1 MLESINVVTL
11 PESCFSVVPRNYE
24 ADRKDI
30 IIRKFVA
37 TRFGCGID
45 NTTVHEYDA
54 KSIVNDKS
62 STMYVTLGVRKYLQ
76 VDADLKSGKV
86 QGLNCEY
93 VAFNFSECDKYYFAK
108 VSRIM
113 NLNRDYDLSYQR
125 AKSCLQ
131 TALDFDLIT
140 EEDYV
145 EMTYKAES
153 IHNGE
158 YWNSFINVNS
168 SLKATGQFISIG
180 QKPIALSEMLNYSN
194 NRTLSSDEA
203 AKIQKLLANKD
214 TEKVALTLLNT
225 VNPNK
230 SFVEL
235 LCLINHMHG
244 DIRRS
249 NPNVPILPLL
259 TGAYD
264 VSIYTRKSDEIV
276 KAYTTNFG
284 YTSNEILEKIAD
296 NYYHPRLEK
305 SSVFDFKLKIKKW

>member
-11 PESCFSVVPRNYE
+11 PKSCFSVVHNHYQ
-24 ADRKDI
+24 ADPEDL

-37 TRFGCGID
+37 PNFEYGID
-45 NTTVHEYDA
+45 NTTVHKYDVE
-54 KSIVNDKS
+54 SIVNDES
-62 STMYVTLGVRKYLQ
+62 STMYVSLAVRKYLQ
-76 VDADLKSGKV
+76 VNANLKSGKV

-93 VAFNFSECDKYYFAK
+93 VGFNFTESDKYYFAK
-108 VSRIM
+108 VSHIM
-113 NLNRDYDLSYQR
+113 NLNRNYDSSYQK
-125 AKSCLQ
+125 AKLCLQ

-145 EMTYKAES
+145 EMTYKSES
-153 IHNGE
+153 IYNGQ
-158 YWNSFINVNS
+158 YWNSFVNVNS
-168 SLKATGQFISIG
+168 SLKATGQFISID
-180 QKPIALSEMLNYSN
+180 QKPIALSEILNYSK

-203 AKIQKLLANKD
+203 LKIQKLLANKD

-244 DIRRS
+244 DIRKS

-259 TGAYD
+259 TSAYN
-264 VSIYTRKSDEIV
+264 VSIYTRTSDEIV
-276 KAYTTNFG
+276 KTYTKNFG